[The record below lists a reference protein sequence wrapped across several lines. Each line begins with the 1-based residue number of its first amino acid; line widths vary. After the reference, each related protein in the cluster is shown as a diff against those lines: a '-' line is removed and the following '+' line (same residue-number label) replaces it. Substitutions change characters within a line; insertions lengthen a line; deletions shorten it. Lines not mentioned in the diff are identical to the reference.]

1 MHSGTLGWV
10 SMISFVV
17 IYHITPVIWEKR
29 DIYSKKMMSAH
40 LMLATV
46 GIVLYITS
54 MWTAGIAQGLMW
66 RTYNDMGFLKY
77 SFIEAV
83 ISMHPYYVIRALG
96 GLFFLLG
103 VMLMVFNVFLTIRMP
118 RHKDDSDLGNKCVI

>member
-1 MHSGTLGWV
+1 
-10 SMISFVV
+10 MISSVA

-54 MWTAGIAQGLMW
+54 MW
-66 RTYNDMGFLKY
+66 RTNDMGFLKY
-77 SFIEAV
+77 SFTEAV

-103 VMLMVFNVFLTIRMP
+103 VMLMVFNVFLTIRMS
-118 RHKDDSDLGNKCVI
+118 RYKDDSDLG